1 MLTPHCNSY
10 NWEFLGADLL
20 VLNMVRWSKMTLKNE
35 KKSLVCDL
43 LDETFVVLV
52 QHPSGDGDERDP

>member
-1 MLTPHCNSY
+1 
-10 NWEFLGADLL
+10 
-20 VLNMVRWSKMTLKNE
+20 MTLKNE